1 MTTQTVDFQTVI
13 QKAMKNSLIS
23 LFDCY
28 WYGEGEGYDE
38 EFLSE
43 IEKYRK
49 KNSEWAKLLYTA
61 HLKEEGGINMECGSV
76 FEFVEDV
83 AKAALRLVDWKDITQ
98 HTEKLLK
105 RQK

>member
-1 MTTQTVDFQTVI
+1 MTTQTVDFQAVI
-13 QKAMKNSLIS
+13 QKAMKGSLTS

-28 WYGEGEGYDE
+28 WYGEGYDE

-49 KNSEWAKLLYTA
+49 KNSKEWAKLLYTA

-76 FEFVEDV
+76 FIFVEDV
-83 AKAALRLVDWKDITQ
+83 AKACLRQVDWVEVTQ
-98 HTEKLLK
+98 HTEKLLQRK
-105 RQK
+105 Q